1 MDTLLLHKEPGGEMH
16 KYSDLD
22 QVENELG
29 VYCSALSPDDSPE
42 KCWQAYSFLERRR
55 EAVTASCDWDHPES
69 CADLEKLNDMAHE
82 LLATGSMDDVVAT
95 FSTLSRVEEMR
106 AARDA
111 KKAQQQ
117 AQSEE
122 EGDVMERVF
131 NTEEEEYLHSLFCEI
146 DTNGDGR
153 LSMAEF
159 RQGMAMLGDELD
171 GGTVALI
178 GDAMDIHGFVTEQQ
192 FRDIVE
198 AEQINSKSEVANLW
212 RHHHIFGK
220 RYR

>member
-1 MDTLLLHKEPGGEMH
+1 
-16 KYSDLD
+16 
-22 QVENELG
+22 VESELG
-29 VYCSALSPDDSPE
+29 DFCSALGPEDSPE

-55 EAVTASCDWDHPES
+55 EAAAASCDWDRPES
-69 CADLEKLNDMAHE
+69 CSELDKLNTMAHE

-95 FSTLSRVEEMR
+95 FSTLARVEEMR

-111 KKAQQQ
+111 RKAQQRMQ
-117 AQSEE
+117 LDE
-122 EGDVMERVF
+122 EGDVMERAF

-146 DTNGDGR
+146 DTNGDGM
-153 LSMAEF
+153 LSMTEF

-171 GGTVALI
+171 ENTVALI
-178 GDAMDIHGFVTEQQ
+178 GDAMDIHGFINEQQ

-198 AEQINSKSEVANLW
+198 AEQINSHSEVANLW
-212 RHHHIFGK
+212 RHHKVFGK